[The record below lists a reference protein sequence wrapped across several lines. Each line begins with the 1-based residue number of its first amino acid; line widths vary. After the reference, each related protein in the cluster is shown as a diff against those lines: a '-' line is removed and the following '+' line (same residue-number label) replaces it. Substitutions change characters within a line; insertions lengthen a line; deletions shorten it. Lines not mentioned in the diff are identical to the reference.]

1 MVQKLTYF
9 IQVMPSLVDNAPY
22 TVYECLYSG
31 IPFLASA
38 TPSITPLLSKKEHH
52 LFETKPHQLASR
64 MVHSIK
70 NGLSSAKSVFTSN
83 DAEDAWMS
91 FYSRLRLPQSA
102 SPVASDLPLVS
113 VCLTHYNRPQF
124 VQQALDSIEAQD
136 YKKIEVIL
144 VDDGSNTTEA
154 IAYLDSIQ
162 STFDKNGWKI
172 IRTANRFVSLLIFL
186 S

>member
-1 MVQKLTYF
+1 
-9 IQVMPSLVDNAPY
+9 MPSLVDNAPY

-38 TPSITPLLSKKEHH
+38 TPSIVPLLAKQEHH

-70 NGLSSAKSVFTSN
+70 NGLSSAKSIFSAN
-83 DAEDAWMS
+83 DAEDSWMS
-91 FYSRLRLPQSA
+91 FYSRLTTPKVV
-102 SPVASDLPLVS
+102 SPSSDVPLVS
-113 VCLTHYNRPQF
+113 VCLTHFNRPQL
-124 VQQALDSIEAQD
+124 VQQALESISNQD

-154 IAYLDSIQ
+154 VAFLDSIQ
-162 STFDKNGWKI
+162 TTFDKNGWKI
-172 IRTANRFVSLLIFL
+172 IRTANRFVNYSSYFIITIDC
-186 S
+186 